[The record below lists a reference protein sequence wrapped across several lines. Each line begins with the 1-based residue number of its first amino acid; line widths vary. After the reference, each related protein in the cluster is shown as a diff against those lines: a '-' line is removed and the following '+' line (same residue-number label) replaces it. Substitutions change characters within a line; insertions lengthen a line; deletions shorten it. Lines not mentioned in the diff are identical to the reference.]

1 MKHII
6 TIEDAY
12 LSLCPNVAYHIL
24 DGEVIYW
31 GSDVVKQPTKKQIED
46 EIKRLQKEYDSK
58 EYQRL
63 RMLEYPSMQEQ
74 LDMQYH
80 DSISGTTVWQ
90 DTIQAIKDKYPKP
103 E

>member
-12 LSLCPNVAYHIL
+12 LSLCPGVAYHIL
-24 DGEVIYW
+24 DGEIVYW
-31 GSDVVKQPTKKQIED
+31 GSEEIKPPTKKQIQN
-46 EIKRLQKEYDSK
+46 EIQRLQKEYDSK
-58 EYQRL
+58 EYQRS
-63 RMLEYPSMQEQ
+63 RAVEYPTIQQQ

-80 DSISGTTVWQ
+80 DSISGTTTWL